1 MILPALK
8 IGDLEVEKAIV
19 QGGMGIGISLSGLA
33 AAVANEGGIGV
44 ISSVGLGFLK
54 GEHNKRNFNSNA
66 VYLRDEIRKAKA
78 IATQG
83 AIGVNIMVAITDFDE
98 MVKASIEEKADII
111 FAGAGLPLKLP
122 GLVKSIDPN
131 TDTKLGVIVSSA
143 RAAEL
148 ICRSWMKKYQVLP
161 DIIVVEGPKAGGHL
175 GFAHDHVENPDYAL
189 ENILPP
195 VVETMH
201 KISYENNKSIP
212 VIAGGG
218 VYTGEDI
225 FNIMNLGADGVQ
237 MGTRFVA
244 TEECDADR
252 AFKET
257 FVRCKKKD
265 ITLIKSPVGLPG
277 RVITSEFI
285 REVQNGVR
293 KPFSCPW
300 KCLKTCNFKEAPY
313 CIADALINAQ
323 QGEMSEGFAFA
334 GSNAYKV
341 DSIISVSELFE
352 TLEKEFDRAVFQN
365 FAERPLKVEV
375 F

>member
-1 MILPALK
+1 MIIPALK
-8 IGDLEVEKAIV
+8 IGDLVVEKAIV

-54 GEHNKRNFNSNA
+54 GKRNKRNFNSNA
-66 VYLRDEIRKAKA
+66 GYLREEIRKAKA
-78 IATQG
+78 LATKG
-83 AIGVNIMVAITDFDE
+83 AIGVNIMVAISDFDA

-122 GLVKSIDPN
+122 GLVQSIDPN
-131 TDTKLGVIVSSA
+131 TSTKLGVIVSSA
-143 RAAEL
+143 RAASL

-175 GFAHDHVENPDYAL
+175 GFSHEQIEDPDYAL
-189 ENILPP
+189 EKILPP
-195 VVETMH
+195 IVDTME
-201 KISYENNKSIP
+201 KISNKHNKSIP

-218 VYTGEDI
+218 VFTGEDI
-225 FNIMNLGADGVQ
+225 FDTMNLGADGVQ

-244 TEECDADR
+244 TEECDADQ

-257 FVRCKKKD
+257 FVQCEKKD
-265 ITLIKSPVGLPG
+265 VTLIKSPVGLPG
-277 RVITSEFI
+277 RVITSKFI
-285 REVQNGVR
+285 AEVKNGVR

-323 QGEMSEGFAFA
+323 QGIMSEGFAFA
-334 GSNAYKV
+334 GSNADKV
-341 DSIISVSELFE
+341 DRIISVSELFE

-365 FAERPLKVEV
+365 FAKRPLKVEI